1 MKNLLF
7 SKSRLALVLVV
18 FPLMMPWQSSFA
30 FDTAKSE
37 ALPLEDLRLFAEIF
51 NMIKSDYV
59 EAVDDA
65 TLLQNAVRGM
75 LYVLDPHSAFGFFLQ
90 KCSSCQ

>member
-7 SKSRLALVLVV
+7 SKSRSALVLVI
-18 FPLMMPWQSSFA
+18 FPLMMLWQPSVATESA
-30 FDTAKSE
+30 ESE

-59 EAVDDA
+59 ESVDDA
-65 TLLQNAVRGM
+65 TLLQNAVR
-75 LYVLDPHSAFGFFLQ
+75 DR
-90 KCSSCQ
+90 

>member
-7 SKSRLALVLVV
+7 SKSWFALVLVV
-18 FPLMMPWQSSFA
+18 FPLMMLWQPSVATESA
-30 FDTAKSE
+30 ESE

-59 EAVDDA
+59 ESVDDA
-65 TLLQNAVRGM
+65 TL
-75 LYVLDPHSAFGFFLQ
+75 
-90 KCSSCQ
+90 

>member
-1 MKNLLF
+1 
-7 SKSRLALVLVV
+7 
-18 FPLMMPWQSSFA
+18 MMLWQPSVA
-30 FDTAKSE
+30 TETAESE

-59 EAVDDA
+59 ESVDDA

-75 LYVLDPHSAFGFFLQ
+75 LNGLDPHSAYLIFLHRGSILIPSLPDRHTLWERLQ
-90 KCSSCQ
+90 ERQCL